1 MTEIIKIN
9 PLNPE
14 TYLLKKGKDL
24 LQDGR
29 IIGYP
34 TDTVYGLGANA
45 FNSKAI
51 RKIFTLKE
59 RDFSKPI
66 LLVISKEFNLREI
79 VAEVPSQA
87 LKLIKTFWP
96 GPLTIIFKAGKKLP
110 SILTGEKGTV
120 GIRVPDNLITLKL
133 LSLCKFPVTS
143 TSANPSGMPS
153 ANNALQVD
161 KYFPDK
167 IDLIIDGG
175 KCNNPAPST
184 IVDFTEGKIKIVREG
199 RIGKDELLNTLTN

>member
-14 TYLLKKGKDL
+14 THLLKKGKEIL
-24 LQDGR
+24 EDGG

-45 FNSKAI
+45 FNSRAI
-51 RKIFTLKE
+51 RKIFTLKK

-66 LLVISKEFNLREI
+66 LLVISKEFHLREI
-79 VAEVPSQA
+79 VEEIPSQA

-133 LSLCKFPVTS
+133 LSLCKFPITS

-153 ANNALQVD
+153 SENALQVK
-161 KYFPDK
+161 KYFSGK

-175 KCNNPAPST
+175 ECNNPEPST
-184 IVDFTEGKIKIVREG
+184 IVDFTQEKIKIVREG
-199 RIGKDELLNTLTN
+199 RISQDKLLNTLTN

>member
-1 MTEIIKIN
+1 MAEIIKIN
-9 PLNPE
+9 PLDPE
-14 TYLLKKGKDL
+14 TYLLKKGKDIL
-24 LQDGR
+24 EDGK

-34 TDTVYGLGANA
+34 TDTVYGLGVNA
-45 FNSKAI
+45 FNSIAI

-66 LLVISKEFNLREI
+66 SLVISKEFNLKEI
-79 VAEVPSQA
+79 VAEIPSQA

-110 SILTGEKGTV
+110 SILTGEKGSV

-133 LSLCKFPVTS
+133 LSLCKFPVTA

-153 ANNALQVD
+153 ADNAFQVN

-175 KCNNPAPST
+175 KCNNPVPST

-199 RIGKDELLNTLTN
+199 RISPDKLLNTLTN